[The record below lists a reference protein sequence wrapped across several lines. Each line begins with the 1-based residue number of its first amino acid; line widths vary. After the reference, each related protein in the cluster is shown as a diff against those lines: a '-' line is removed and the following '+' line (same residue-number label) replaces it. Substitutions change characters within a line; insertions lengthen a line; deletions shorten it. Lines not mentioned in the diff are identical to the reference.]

1 VLLAKPPAGAYI
13 LGLVDIAATSL
24 QFQGVKDPQLPLVL
38 VVAIVVVLIG
48 WGVWQLVAGRT
59 RYGLLCLAAA
69 LGPAVFV
76 LAMVVDAAVR
86 YAAGNRRGGAAS
98 LLAALATALG
108 LAAGGLLAV
117 GTRGGMWMALLALE
131 VALAVGIFYS
141 SVYAY
146 LGRRRITGLMILRC
160 AGILALMLILFKPAL
175 SVTAGG
181 AGDKPYLPILVDRS
195 GSMGTIDDDNLPD
208 RYRQAVGML
217 SAQGERIERHFS
229 PLWYH
234 FGSSAIAAES
244 LESMADLKTTG
255 KGTDGTNLAAAVRA
269 AAADYPSASLAGILV
284 LTDGVHNTSDV
295 VTDAAVEAG
304 VPIYPVVVGSASE
317 KLSSRR
323 NIELLSVAAPLE
335 AVVNNV
341 TTITARVKV
350 AGFANVPQEVRLVEA
365 GGDKPA
371 DTQRL
376 WPDQNVATLTVEL
389 KWTPRELPGAKDAA
403 ADVVRK
409 LRVVVPHNPAETA
422 REDNETELHVLVT
435 EPRIRVLY
443 VEGSIRP
450 EYKYLK
456 RLLSTDPNLRFMG
469 LVRIT
474 GNRFWAQGGIGGR
487 KLAGLPSTESDF
499 ALFDVII
506 LGDLDR
512 TFLSKAQMARI
523 RKFVND
529 GGAILML
536 GGHNSFGPGGYA
548 GTDIEAVLPVAV
560 GARAQP
566 QETTPFVPQLTA
578 PGEAHP
584 IFEGLRD
591 FFSGPGGRKP
601 SAKLPKLP
609 QLLGCVT
616 VLGAKPAAAL
626 LALHPTR
633 KAEGRAMTVLA
644 VQRFGAG
651 RSAAFTAD
659 TTWKWY
665 LPMKG
670 MGRESPYQRFWGQ
683 LLRWLANVETKARE
697 SKPSVVMRLDKTYQR
712 VGQGP
717 VKILARV
724 QDEKGRLADSAQVSC
739 TVTPADGK
747 GKAETLSLSPRI
759 GDRLFETQYRP
770 PGEGKYKVEVA
781 ALDGAG
787 SRLGSDR
794 QDLTV
799 VPYSKEM
806 DRLARNDAL
815 LELVADKTDGRKVE
829 ISGLPDL
836 IDQIVQRQKARGKL
850 DEADLGEVYPLF
862 DFTTLF
868 IIFIA
873 LLTGEWLLRR
883 RWNLR

>member
-1 VLLAKPPAGAYI
+1 L
-13 LGLVDIAATSL
+13 
-24 QFQGVKDPQLPLVL
+24 
-38 VVAIVVVLIG
+38 
-48 WGVWQLVAGRT
+48 
-59 RYGLLCLAAA
+59 A
-69 LGPAVFV
+69 LGTE
-76 LAMVVDAAVR
+76 
-86 YAAGNRRGGAAS
+86 GGA
-98 LLAALATALG
+98 
-108 LAAGGLLAV
+108 
-117 GTRGGMWMALLALE
+117 WMALLALE
-131 VALAVGIFYS
+131 VALAVGVFYS

-175 SVTAGG
+175 NVTAGG
-181 AGDKPYLPILVDRS
+181 AGDRPYLPILVDRS
-195 GSMGTIDDDNLPD
+195 GSMGTIDDNNLPD

-217 SAQGERIERHFS
+217 SAQTERIERHFS

-234 FGSSAIAAES
+234 FGSSASAAES
-244 LESMADLKTTG
+244 LGSMVELKPAG
-255 KGTDGTNLAAAVRA
+255 EGTDSTNLAAAIRT
-269 AAADYPSASLAGILV
+269 AAADYPSASLAGILI

-304 VPIYPVVVGSASE
+304 VPVYPVVVGSPSE

-323 NIELLSVAAPLE
+323 NIEIVSVAAPLE

-341 TTITARVKV
+341 TTITVQAKV
-350 AGFANVPQEVRLVEA
+350 AGFANVPLEVRLMEA
-365 GGDKPA
+365 GSDKPVG
-371 DTQRL
+371 TERL
-376 WPDQNVATLTVEL
+376 WPDQNVATLTAGL
-389 KWTPRELPGAKDAA
+389 KWTPRALPGEKDGA

-409 LRVVVPHNPAETA
+409 LRVVIPHNPAEA
-422 REDNETELHVLVT
+422 VSEDNETELHVLLT
-435 EPRIRVLY
+435 EPRVRVLY
-443 VEGSIRP
+443 VEGSMRP

-474 GNRFWAQGGIGGR
+474 GNRFWAQGDIGGQ
-487 KLAGLPSTESDF
+487 KLAGLPSAESDF
-499 ALFDVII
+499 ELFDVII
-506 LGDLDR
+506 IGDLDR
-512 TFLSKAQMARI
+512 TFLTREQMARI

-529 GGAILML
+529 GGAMLML

-548 GTDIEAVLPVAV
+548 GTDIEAALPVTV

-566 QETTPFVPQLTA
+566 QETTPFIPQLTA

-584 IFEGLRD
+584 IFEGLKD
-591 FFSGPGGRKP
+591 FFPGPGGRKP
-601 SAKLPKLP
+601 SEKLPKLP

-616 VLGAKPAAAL
+616 VVGAKPAAAL

-633 KAEGRAMTVLA
+633 KIEGRAMPILA

-665 LPMKG
+665 LPMRG
-670 MGRESPYQRFWGQ
+670 MGRESPYERFWGQ

-697 SKPSVVMRLDKTYQR
+697 SRPSVVMRLDRTYQR
-712 VGQGP
+712 IGQGP
-717 VKILARV
+717 VKVLARV
-724 QDEKGRLADSAQVSC
+724 QDEKGRPADNAQVSC

-747 GKAETLSLSPRI
+747 GKAENLSLSPRM
-759 GDRLFETQYRP
+759 GDRLFETEYRP
-770 PGEGKYKVEVA
+770 PGEGKYKLEVA
-781 ALDGAG
+781 ALDSAG
-787 SRLGSDR
+787 SRLGSDQ
-794 QDLTV
+794 QDLIV

-836 IDQIVQRQKARGKL
+836 IDQIVQRQKAKGKL
-850 DEADLGEVYPLF
+850 DAADQAEVYPLF